1 MCNKNIAKWS
11 VLFSVPAHTGLI
23 VNKIGLKF
31 KLKRE
36 SLGLTQSEFSELLGI
51 TQGYLS
57 DLENG
62 VKIPSDTL
70 LLLLEH
76 IIKSKDEEMYK
87 AKYMMLAEE
96 HMIALQRVLSLKEQI
111 SSLEQEVPTFPR
123 KLRKNL

>member
-1 MCNKNIAKWS
+1 MNK
-11 VLFSVPAHTGLI
+11 T
-23 VNKIGLKF
+23 GLKF

-36 SLGLTQSEFSELLGI
+36 SLGLTQSDFSKALGI

-70 LLLLEH
+70 LLFFEH
-76 IIKSKDEEMYK
+76 IIKSQEEEIYK
-87 AKYMMLAEE
+87 AKYIILAKE
-96 HMIALQRVLSLKEQI
+96 HMVALKQVLSLKEQF
-111 SSLEQEVPTFPR
+111 SSLEQVPEFSR

>member
-11 VLFSVPAHTGLI
+11 VVFPVPAPTGLI

-36 SLGLTQSEFSELLGI
+36 SLGLTQAEFSELLGI

-57 DLENG
+57 EVENG

-76 IIKSKDEEMYK
+76 INKSQEED
-87 AKYMMLAEE
+87 
-96 HMIALQRVLSLKEQI
+96 R
-111 SSLEQEVPTFPR
+111 F
-123 KLRKNL
+123 

>member
-1 MCNKNIAKWS
+1 MNK
-11 VLFSVPAHTGLI
+11 T
-23 VNKIGLKF
+23 GLKF

-36 SLGLTQSEFSELLGI
+36 SLGLTQSDFSKALGI

-70 LLLLEH
+70 LLLFEH
-76 IIKSKDEEMYK
+76 IIKSQEEEMYK
-87 AKYMMLAEE
+87 AKYIILAKE
-96 HMIALQRVLSLKEQI
+96 HMVALKQVLSLKEQF
-111 SSLEQEVPTFPR
+111 SSLERVPEFSR